1 MGKSSLFNTLT
12 GIHQTVVNAPGTTV
26 EVFTGFNKSLGV
38 RFIDSLSQGSTF
50 LAAVRHSGV
59 SVEHGQLLL
68 EHLRRTGLLANR
80 NNSVNTSCA
89 HGACVPGEV
98 TSMSDQQRLHCVG
111 CPLSQP

>member
-1 MGKSSLFNTLT
+1 MNSTDDPKYAMQAAGKTLRS
-12 GIHQTVVNAPGTTV
+12 APGGSRAAV
-26 EVFTGFNKSLGV
+26 
-38 RFIDSLSQGSTF
+38 FIDSLSQGSTF
-50 LAAVRHSGV
+50 LAAVGRSGL

-111 CPLSQP
+111 CPLSQL

>member
-1 MGKSSLFNTLT
+1 MNSADDPKYALQVAGKTLRSAS
-12 GIHQTVVNAPGTTV
+12 GESRAAIC
-26 EVFTGFNKSLGV
+26 
-38 RFIDSLSQGSTF
+38 IDSLSQGSTF
-50 LAAVRHSGV
+50 LAAVRRSEV

-111 CPLSQP
+111 CPLSQL

>member
-1 MGKSSLFNTLT
+1 MNSADDPKYALQAAGKTLRSAS
-12 GIHQTVVNAPGTTV
+12 GESRAAI
-26 EVFTGFNKSLGV
+26 
-38 RFIDSLSQGSTF
+38 FIDSLSQGATF
-50 LAAVRHSGV
+50 LAAVRRSEV

-98 TSMSDQQRLHCVG
+98 TSMSDRQRLHCVG
-111 CPLSQP
+111 CPLSQL